1 MAQGGRKPHMREEQI
16 DDRILL
22 GVLDNIEAKADVN
35 QRTLASEL
43 GIALGLT
50 NAYVKRCVRKGL
62 IKVATAPSRRYRYY
76 LTPKGFAEK
85 ARLTA
90 EYFSSVL
97 GLMRAARRDFE
108 EIFQDLAEGGRS
120 TVVLAGSGEFLQI
133 ALLCAKDK
141 VTIAGIVPGDGG
153 SPEGAATRAAQ
164 LLGALPKHDTVVL
177 VETDRA
183 QEFYDRIAATV
194 GPRKIVVPSLVARLL
209 HKRSSL

>member
-90 EYFSSVL
+90 EYMRLSLSFIRRSRQSYDTLFSRIIAAGHDRMVL
-97 GLMRAARRDFE
+97 IGNDDLTEVAA
-108 EIFQDLAEGGRS
+108 
-120 TVVLAGSGEFLQI
+120 
-133 ALLCAKDK
+133 LCALA
-141 VTIAGIVPGDGG
+141 AGLD
-153 SPEGAATRAAQ
+153 
-164 LLGALPKHDTVVL
+164 
-177 VETDRA
+177 
-183 QEFYDRIAATV
+183 
-194 GPRKIVVPSLVARLL
+194 VARL
-209 HKRSSL
+209 SSIDDDQAIEMLQRPGVAVLAMTSDTQRVYNRLRHALGPDRVMVPDILRPLIFASADRGSASP